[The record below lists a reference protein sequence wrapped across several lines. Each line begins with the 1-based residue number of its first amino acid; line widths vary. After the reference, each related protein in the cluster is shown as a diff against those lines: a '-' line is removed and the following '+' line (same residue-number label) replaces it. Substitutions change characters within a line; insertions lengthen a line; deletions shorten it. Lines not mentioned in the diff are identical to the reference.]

1 MTNDTNSNQK
11 TILIIDDIPDA
22 AGVLPRILT
31 NAGFKVRIAEDGK
44 TGIQMVEKM
53 SPDLILLD
61 IMMPEMDGFEVCQ
74 QLKSQEKTRDI
85 PIIFLTALVDSLD
98 KAKGFELGAVDYI
111 TKPFQGEQVIA
122 CVNAHLSNRKE
133 CDG

>member
-1 MTNDTNSNQK
+1 LTIFGSSLVISARQK
-11 TILIIDDIPDA
+11 FHSGRLWLIVA
-22 AGVLPRILT
+22 SAHCST
-31 NAGFKVRIAEDGK
+31 S
-44 TGIQMVEKM
+44 VEKTVLNF
-53 SPDLILLD
+53 SKWLEAASKPKSNPLLD

-74 QLKSQEKTRDI
+74 RLKSQEKTRDI

-122 CVNAHLSNRKE
+122 CVNAHLSNRQE

>member
-1 MTNDTNSNQK
+1 MTIFGSSLVISARQK
-11 TILIIDDIPDA
+11 FHSGRLWLIVA
-22 AGVLPRILT
+22 SAHCST
-31 NAGFKVRIAEDGK
+31 S
-44 TGIQMVEKM
+44 VEKTVLNF
-53 SPDLILLD
+53 SKWLEAASKPKSNPLLD

-74 QLKSQEKTRDI
+74 RLKSQEKTRDI

-122 CVNAHLSNRKE
+122 CVNAHLSNRQE